1 MRKCKNCG
9 AQLDDTTKYCPGCG
23 TPVEDSSFM
32 NPAEGSFTDSAAGG
46 RFSASGEYAGASA
59 DSTGFMGATMQNPVE
74 EKRIHMFRGILGA
87 FLFSLAG
94 VAVYIIL
101 YMLGYVAWIS
111 AAVMLIAAEFGYR
124 KLSGSIGK
132 TTVGVIIA
140 AIVTIIMILVAEY
153 ICVGIDLFMY
163 ADAGLSLPESFLVV
177 PVALQ
182 DSEFM
187 GYVLED
193 LAFMYIVGAV
203 IFIFEIFGKRFKR
216 R

>member
-23 TPVEDSSFM
+23 TPVEDSSFAD
-32 NPAEGSFTDSAAGG
+32 PAASGSFVSSGAASGGFAASSAA
-46 RFSASGEYAGASA
+46 RS
-59 DSTGFMGATMQNPVE
+59 GFMGAAVENPVE
-74 EKRIHMFRGILGA
+74 EKKVHMFRGILGA

-203 IFIFEIFGKRFKR
+203 ICIFELFGKRFKR